1 MNACPRRHMA
11 DATLALHALANI
23 CKKNMVLSDGR
34 LSFFFNAMNLLSL
47 HLVGVES
54 FIGTLLFY
62 RCFFIVAFLSLLFYC
77 CFFNVAFSRLQDDDR
92 GWAASSFSFAI

>member
-1 MNACPRRHMA
+1 MLNAGSRRHMA

-23 CKKNMVLSDGR
+23 CKKNRVLSDGR

-54 FIGTLLFY
+54 FIGTL
-62 RCFFIVAFLSLLFYC
+62 FFRLQGDEKAWPPLHRPMLYITRGQSLLLYH
-77 CFFNVAFSRLQDDDR
+77 ALQFS
-92 GWAASSFSFAI
+92 